1 MENKA
6 EGVKPVFLEVAA
18 CYQFLCPP
26 GNQTLL
32 SELPRE
38 AALVS
43 NHLPQTHPAPSSKIL
58 LYDLDTGGPAPA
70 FPSASPKPAT
80 PVLVLMPSGPQPE
93 AACHPECLRELP
105 GGMRVSVGF
114 MPDVRLPLRWHRLAD
129 LGGGF
134 AAPVSLAQP
143 MLASR
148 ELSPG
153 ETRLLSS

>member
-1 MENKA
+1 MENEV
-6 EGVKPVFLEVAA
+6 EGVKPVLLEVAA
-18 CYQFLCPP
+18 CYRFLCPL
-26 GNQTLL
+26 GTQTLL

-43 NHLPQTHPAPSSKIL
+43 DHLRQTHPAPSSKIL
-58 LYDLDTGGPAPA
+58 LYDLDRGGSTPA

-80 PVLVLMPSGPQPE
+80 PALALMPSGPQPE
-93 AACHPECLRELP
+93 AVCHPERLRELL
-105 GGMRVSVGF
+105 GGTRVSVGF
-114 MPDVRLPLRWHRLAD
+114 MPDVSLPHRRHGLAD

-134 AAPVSLAQP
+134 AALVSLAQP

-153 ETRLLSS
+153 RIRLLSS